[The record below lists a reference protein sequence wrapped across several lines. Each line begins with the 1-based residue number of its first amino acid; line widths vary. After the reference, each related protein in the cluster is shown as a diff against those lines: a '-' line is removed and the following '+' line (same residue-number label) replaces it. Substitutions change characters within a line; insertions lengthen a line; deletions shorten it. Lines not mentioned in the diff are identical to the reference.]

1 MLIRLSCQDPGGRI
15 LWKDDED
22 YCRTLPPTAYRS
34 YDPPRS
40 VSHFS
45 KRQGGGGGGAGGYAR
60 PYAYRED
67 EEYKRNMW
75 EVSKL
80 VCNLKNVEI
89 LIEYFFINLFSTSK
103 LGICYWKKNTC

>member
-1 MLIRLSCQDPGGRI
+1 MGIRLSFQDPGGRI

-22 YCRTLPPTAYRS
+22 YCRTLPPSAYRS

-45 KRQGGGGGGAGGYAR
+45 KRQGGGYAR

-80 VCNLKNVEI
+80 VCNLKNVEF
-89 LIEYFFINLFSTSK
+89 LIEYFFL
-103 LGICYWKKNTC
+103 